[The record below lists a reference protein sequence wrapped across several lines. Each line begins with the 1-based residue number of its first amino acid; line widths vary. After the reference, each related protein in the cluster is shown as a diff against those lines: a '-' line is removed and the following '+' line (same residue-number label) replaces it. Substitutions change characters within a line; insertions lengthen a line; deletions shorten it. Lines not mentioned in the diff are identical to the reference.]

1 MSAPGAGAPL
11 AAHPDLEVLGVLGT
25 GGVGTV
31 HRVRDVASGAL
42 LAWKVWHE
50 PLSEHDHRRF
60 EAECALHTALS
71 GHPHVTRLVGHA
83 RPGPGERAWITT
95 ELHETSLQDWLA
107 EHRPTA
113 TQWHVLV
120 TDLLSGLG
128 AVHAAGHV
136 HRDVKPANV
145 LLRAGRWS
153 LTDLGLVMPVDGTT
167 RDAPAG
173 TPYYLAPELGRPG
186 AVPGPRSD
194 VHSAALTLLQVHDR
208 LADPE
213 NLPPAVD
220 RVLTRAASVHPAD
233 RPADADDLH
242 RRLVAA
248 AAGQAPAGVP
258 PVPTGAAKD
267 RTRREVRLSALGAA
281 LVACLVLTGSTAAST
296 TAAGCPVTTT
306 VDAVVPGPGPG
317 LTEVSHLGYAV
328 HGHLSLEL
336 SGRVAP
342 ELVAAGPGSLWIVSF
357 PRRLPVGHDG
367 RPGSQTWY
375 PLGVVRPDGD
385 GCFQTDPL
393 QLSSYAAAQGI
404 VFDVAL
410 ARLGPQR
417 QRQATGWL
425 AENSADGWR
434 PLPADVEPLS
444 TFVVDSGPF
453 EVL

>member
-1 MSAPGAGAPL
+1 M
-11 AAHPDLEVLGVLGT
+11 GT

-31 HRVRDVASGAL
+31 HRVRDTASGAL

-50 PLSEHDHRRF
+50 PLGEQDHRRF

-71 GHPHVTRLVGHA
+71 GHPHVVRLVGHA
-83 RPGPGERAWITT
+83 RPGPGERPWITT
-95 ELHETSLQDWLA
+95 ELHETSLQDWLTA
-107 EHRPTA
+107 HRPTA
-113 TQWHVLV
+113 AQWHVLV
-120 TDLLSGLG
+120 ADLLSGLG
-128 AVHAAGHV
+128 AVHAVGHV

-167 RDAPAG
+167 RNPPAG

-186 AVPGPRSD
+186 IMPGPRSD
-194 VHSAALTLLQVHDR
+194 VYSAALTLLLVHDR
-208 LADPE
+208 LADPGG
-213 NLPPAVD
+213 LPPAVEQ
-220 RVLTRAASVHPAD
+220 VLTRAASVHPAD
-233 RPADADDLH
+233 RPADAQDLH

-248 AAGQAPAGVP
+248 AAGHVPAPAAVTAAPVPTAPAGTVSR
-258 PVPTGAAKD
+258 V
-267 RTRREVRLSALGAA
+267 RREARLSGLGAA
-281 LVACLVLTGSTAAST
+281 LAVCLVLGGSAAAPT
-296 TAAGCPVTTT
+296 TATDPTASPAGCPVATT
-306 VDAVVPGPGPG
+306 VDAVVPGRGPG
-317 LTEVSHLGYAV
+317 LAEVSHLGYTV
-328 HGHLSLEL
+328 HGHISLEV

-342 ELVAAGPGSLWIVSF
+342 ELAGSTPGPLWIVSF
-357 PRRLPVGHDG
+357 PRRLPVGRDG
-367 RPGSQTWY
+367 RPGSLTWY

-393 QLSSYAAAQGI
+393 QLSSYDAAQGI

-410 ARLGPQR
+410 ARLSPQR
-417 QRQATGWL
+417 QQEAAAWL

-434 PLPADVEPLS
+434 TLPADVEPLS